1 VCNQIK
7 YKFNG
12 GLKAEHKTNNS
23 LNTKLWLVLFFSKL
37 SKMKTVEDA
46 PFSFV
51 KIKTNCC
58 KMMFNSALNP
68 QSPISKC
75 DM

>member
-1 VCNQIK
+1 M
-7 YKFNG
+7 
-12 GLKAEHKTNNS
+12 
-23 LNTKLWLVLFFSKL
+23 VLFFSKL

-46 PFSFV
+46 PFCFDK